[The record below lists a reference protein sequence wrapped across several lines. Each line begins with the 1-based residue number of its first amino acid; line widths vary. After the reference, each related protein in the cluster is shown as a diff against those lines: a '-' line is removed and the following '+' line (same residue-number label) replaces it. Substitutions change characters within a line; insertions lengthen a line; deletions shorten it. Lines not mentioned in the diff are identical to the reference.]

1 MSCDLSFCS
10 CSDMW
15 EGERWDWGLGS
26 QPTPGQVCRR
36 CLLILGRGA
45 PASLPLP
52 RLVLPPRQN
61 PMQAPFHLLAPF
73 SFLMLDETSPILFD
87 TICFCFTL
95 SHWETIKKLH
105 VGSILKMKHYWSK
118 YLYQYHYSHWRLS
131 SAQGR
136 GWTRRSRRWR
146 RPHRRRRRHLCCR
159 WRRRRR
165 RLRNHR
171 ESGRIVPGSAKGI
184 IWLTGESHTNITLET
199 FSFSLSFKI
208 FKNASFSTTSDH
220 PFKVI
225 KMINMP
231 LPVSICLCLIKVNHL
246 MLWWWQLASP
256 MCTTTF

>member
-1 MSCDLSFCS
+1 
-10 CSDMW
+10 
-15 EGERWDWGLGS
+15 
-26 QPTPGQVCRR
+26 
-36 CLLILGRGA
+36 
-45 PASLPLP
+45 
-52 RLVLPPRQN
+52 
-61 PMQAPFHLLAPF
+61 
-73 SFLMLDETSPILFD
+73 MLE
-87 TICFCFTL
+87 
-95 SHWETIKKLH
+95 K
-105 VGSILKMKHYWSK
+105 SILKMKHCWSK

-146 RPHRRRRRHLCCR
+146 RPHRHRRRHLCCR

-199 FSFSLSFKI
+199 FSFSLFSKI
-208 FKNASFSTTSDH
+208 FKNASLSTTSDH

-231 LPVSICLCLIKVNHL
+231 YASFDFFVFDKSESFDAL
-246 MLWWWQLASP
+246 MVAFDCPLQRAQLHFKPA
-256 MCTTTF
+256 CGTRDL

>member
-1 MSCDLSFCS
+1 
-10 CSDMW
+10 
-15 EGERWDWGLGS
+15 
-26 QPTPGQVCRR
+26 
-36 CLLILGRGA
+36 
-45 PASLPLP
+45 
-52 RLVLPPRQN
+52 
-61 PMQAPFHLLAPF
+61 
-73 SFLMLDETSPILFD
+73 MLE
-87 TICFCFTL
+87 
-95 SHWETIKKLH
+95 KN
-105 VGSILKMKHYWSK
+105 ILKLKHWSK

-146 RPHRRRRRHLCCR
+146 RPHRHRRRHLCCR

-184 IWLTGESHTNITLET
+184 IWLTGESHTNITLGT
-199 FSFSLSFKI
+199 FSFSLCSKI

-231 LPVSICLCLIKVNHL
+231 LPVSICLCLMKVNHL
-246 MLWWWQLASP
+246 MLWWRQTSL
-256 MCTTTF
+256 

>member
-1 MSCDLSFCS
+1 MK
-10 CSDMW
+10 
-15 EGERWDWGLGS
+15 
-26 QPTPGQVCRR
+26 
-36 CLLILGRGA
+36 
-45 PASLPLP
+45 PAQL
-52 RLVLPPRQN
+52 
-61 PMQAPFHLLAPF
+61 
-73 SFLMLDETSPILFD
+73 FLFR

-95 SHWETIKKLH
+95 SHWKKKKQKKCMLEK
-105 VGSILKMKHYWSK
+105 SILKMKHCWSK

-146 RPHRRRRRHLCCR
+146 RPHRHRRRHLCCR

-199 FSFSLSFKI
+199 FSFSLFSKI

-225 KMINMP
+225 KMSNMP
-231 LPVSICLCLIKVNHL
+231 YWCLMVAFDCPLQRA
-246 MLWWWQLASP
+246 QLHFKPA
-256 MCTTTF
+256 CGTRDL